1 MNRNCNNDGERIWT
15 DKLVHGNQT
24 YGKNNA

>member
-1 MNRNCNNDGERIWT
+1 MNRNCNNDGKIIWT
-15 DKLVHGNQT
+15 DKFVHGNQT